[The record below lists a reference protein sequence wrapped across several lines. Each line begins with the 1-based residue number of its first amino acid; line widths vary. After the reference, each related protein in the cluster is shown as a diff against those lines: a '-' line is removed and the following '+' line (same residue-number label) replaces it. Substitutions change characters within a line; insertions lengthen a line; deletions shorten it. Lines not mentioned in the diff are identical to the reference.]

1 MTSRVQ
7 IWVEAARPKTL
18 GAAIAPVLIG
28 AALANAEHKFHAA
41 SVIAAL
47 LSAIGIQIG
56 TNFCNDYCDFKKG
69 ADKERIGPVRAT
81 QAGLVTPQAM
91 KLATVMAFGFAVL
104 CSVYLI
110 VRGGLPVVAIGVASI
125 IAGVIYTAGPKP
137 LAYVGLGDLF
147 VLIFFGPVA
156 VAGTYYVQSLEF
168 SRAAAIAG
176 LGPGLIAVAILV
188 VNNLRDM
195 EGDAKV
201 GKRTLAVRFGARFS
215 RIQYLACVI
224 AGCALPGALVLADQL
239 RAGCAVASAALVSA
253 IPAMRRVARCE
264 GSDLNPAL
272 GMTGKVLLVYS
283 VLFVMGSFV

>member
-1 MTSRVQ
+1 MTSRAQ
-7 IWVEAARPKTL
+7 IWIEAARPKTL

-91 KLATVMAFGFAVL
+91 KLATVLAFGFAVL

-110 VRGGLPVVAIGVASI
+110 ARGGWPVVAIGVASI
-125 IAGVIYTAGPKP
+125 LAGVIYTAGPKP

-156 VAGTYYVQSLEF
+156 VAGTYFVQTLEF
-168 SRAAAIAG
+168 SRSAAIAG
-176 LGPGLIAVAILV
+176 IGPGLIAVAILV

-201 GKRTLAVRFGARFS
+201 GKRTLAVRLGATFS
-215 RIQYLACVI
+215 RAQYVVCVL
-224 AGCALPGALVLADQL
+224 AGCTLAVLPLRGTRAEHAALL
-239 RAGCAVASAALVSA
+239 GCAALASAFPA
-253 IPAMRRVARCE
+253 IRRVLLRE

-272 GMTGKVLLVYS
+272 GMTGKVLVVYS
-283 VLFVMGSFV
+283 VLFVFGSFV

>member
-1 MTSRVQ
+1 MSRAA
-7 IWVEAARPKTL
+7 IWIEAARPKTL

-28 AALANAEHKFHAA
+28 AALANAEHRFHMA

-91 KLATVMAFGFAVL
+91 KLATVLAFGFAVL
-104 CSVYLI
+104 CSVYLLA
-110 VRGGLPVVAIGVASI
+110 RGGLPVVAIGVASI
-125 IAGVIYTAGPKP
+125 LAGVIYTAGPKP

-156 VAGTYYVQSLEF
+156 VAGTYFVQTLEF

-201 GKRTLAVRFGARFS
+201 GKRTLAVRFGAQVS
-215 RIQYLACVI
+215 KIQYGSCVI
-224 AGCALPGALVLADQL
+224 GGCIFATLPLRGTGAEHAALLAS
-239 RAGCAVASAALVSA
+239 VALVSA
-253 IPAMRRVARCE
+253 FPAIRRVFLFDGA
-264 GSDLNPAL
+264 DLNPAL
-272 GMTGKVLLVYS
+272 GMTGKVLVVYS
-283 VLFVMGSFV
+283 VLFVFGSFV